1 MFCSNCGNEIPDDA
15 RFCSFCGR
23 EIKGAVLIKERE
35 LNVEVR
41 DEPKWN
47 LELREE
53 SIPQD
58 KKTKRKRKPV
68 TKERISENISKDSS
82 GNFKWTCERS
92 LFKDLTIFWLCFK
105 VLIGTTVGVMLII
118 TLITAIA
125 DGFSAASLR
134 FMGNGVLG
142 MAGIMTLLLCLGYL
156 LYAAMMGGK
165 YIVDFTMNDRE
176 LIHAQTAKQAE
187 KAKKIGI
194 LTIIAGMFSRRMST
208 VGVGMNAARSIS
220 TTSFSS
226 VKKVTADG
234 KRCIIKLWDGESNYV
249 YTAREDFAFVRG
261 FIREHVNSEVKW
273 IEK

>member
-1 MFCSNCGNEIPDDA
+1 M
-15 RFCSFCGR
+15 
-23 EIKGAVLIKERE
+23 KERE
-35 LNVEVR
+35 LNLEVR
-41 DEPKWN
+41 EEPALN
-47 LELREE
+47 PEVREDTAPRKE
-53 SIPQD
+53 QTKHKGKITASERVSDHIT
-58 KKTKRKRKPV
+58 KK
-68 TKERISENISKDSS
+68 S
-82 GNFKWTCERS
+82 GGNYKWTCERS

-125 DGFSAASLR
+125 DGFTAASLR
-134 FMGNGVLG
+134 FMGNGILG
-142 MAGIMTLLLCLGYL
+142 MAGIMTVLLCLGYL

-226 VKKVTADG
+226 VKKVTADR
-234 KRCIIKLWDGESNYV
+234 KRCVFKLWDGESNYV
-249 YTAREDFAFVRG
+249 YTDPEDFAFVRG
-261 FIREHVNSEVKW
+261 FIREHVNTDVKW